1 MNLWRDFVEDG
12 DAVVVVVVVVIV
24 HADNDVVAAAGLS
37 SANTPQ
43 FHESS
48 SVISFNFFV
57 A

>member
-12 DAVVVVVVVVIV
+12 DAVVV
-24 HADNDVVAAAGLS
+24 ADNDVVAAAGLS
-37 SANTPQ
+37 STNTPQ

>member
-12 DAVVVVVVVVIV
+12 DAVVVVVIV

-37 SANTPQ
+37 STNTPQ

>member
-12 DAVVVVVVVVIV
+12 DAVVVVIV

-37 SANTPQ
+37 STNTPQ

>member
-12 DAVVVVVVVVIV
+12 DAVVVVVVVIV

-37 SANTPQ
+37 SSNTPQ